1 MSMGIVDDIGIYS
14 KIPTIS
20 ISNIRNSRN
29 LGNFISEIRKISE
42 NIKCD
47 QHRKLEVP
55 FLRPVISI
63 FLISKSNFK

>member
-1 MSMGIVDDIGIYS
+1 MSMGIFDDIGIYS

-20 ISNIRNSRN
+20 ILNIRNSRN
-29 LGNFISEIRKISE
+29 LGNFISEIRNISE

-47 QHRKLEVP
+47 QHRKLQVP
-55 FLRPVISI
+55 FLGPVISI